1 MKNPRRENSRM
12 SDVELKIPTHLAII
26 MDGNGRWA
34 QRRGLPRS
42 AGHLAGAKNL
52 VRVVDLAM
60 KAGIKIL
67 TVYAFSTEN
76 WKRPADEVDYLMR
89 LIPHFAGALR
99 KRLMERNVRLRAMG
113 RLKDLPDFAQKTI
126 RSVEELTRNNDG
138 FTLNV
143 ALSYGGRAEI
153 LDGIQRLLADRAG
166 SENPAAPLT
175 EQEFRQY
182 LYAPDLPDPDLVVR
196 TSGELRLSN
205 FMLWQ
210 LSYSELYVTETH
222 WPDFDQETLR
232 QALEAYSHRQ
242 RRFGKVPTPKAP

>member
-1 MKNPRRENSRM
+1 MP
-12 SDVELKIPTHLAII
+12 DIALKIPTHLAII

-34 QRRGLPRS
+34 RRRGLPRS

-52 VRVVDLAM
+52 ARVVDAAM
-60 KAGIKIL
+60 KAGVKIL

-89 LIPHFAGALR
+89 LIPHFASALR
-99 KRLMERNVRLRAMG
+99 KRLMERNVRLRTMG
-113 RLKDLPDFAQKTI
+113 RLGDLPEFAQKTI
-126 RSVEELTRNNDG
+126 RRVEEETRNNG
-138 FTLNV
+138 AFTLNV

-153 LDGIQRLLADRAG
+153 LDGIQKLLAGRATC
-166 SENPAAPLT
+166 ENPPAPLT
-175 EQEFRQY
+175 EQDFRQC

-210 LSYSELYVTETH
+210 LSYSELYVTDTH

-232 QALEAYSHRQ
+232 QALEAYSRRQ
-242 RRFGKVPTPKAP
+242 RRFGKVPPPKAP

>member
-1 MKNPRRENSRM
+1 MP
-12 SDVELKIPTHLAII
+12 DTALKIPAHLAII

-34 QRRGLPRS
+34 RRLGLPRS
-42 AGHLAGAKNL
+42 AGHFAGAKNL
-52 VRVVDLAM
+52 ARVVDAAM
-60 KAGIKIL
+60 KAGVKIL

-89 LIPHFAGALR
+89 LIPHFASALR
-99 KRLMERNVRLRAMG
+99 KRLMERNVRLRTMG
-113 RLKDLPDFAQKTI
+113 RLGDLPEFAQETI
-126 RSVEELTRNNDG
+126 RRVEEETRDNDA

-153 LDGIQRLLADRAG
+153 LDGIQKLLAERAA
-166 SENPAAPLT
+166 SENPSAPLT
-175 EQEFRQY
+175 EQDFRQY

-210 LSYSELYVTETH
+210 LSYSELYVTDTH

-232 QALEAYSHRQ
+232 QALEAYSRRQ
-242 RRFGKVPTPKAP
+242 RRFGKVPPPKAP

>member
-1 MKNPRRENSRM
+1 M

-153 LDGIQRLLADRAG
+153 LDGIQKLLADRAG

-232 QALEAYSHRQ
+232 QALEAYSRRQ
-242 RRFGKVPTPKAP
+242 RRFGKVPTPKAL

>member
-1 MKNPRRENSRM
+1 MF
-12 SDVELKIPTHLAII
+12 DVELKIPTHLAII

-126 RSVEELTRNNDG
+126 RNVEELTRDNDG

-153 LDGIQRLLADRAG
+153 LDGIQKLLADRAG

-210 LSYSELYVTETH
+210 LSYSELYVTDTH

-232 QALEAYSHRQ
+232 QALEAYSRRQ

>member
-1 MKNPRRENSRM
+1 MF
-12 SDVELKIPTHLAII
+12 DTELKIPTHLAII

-34 QRRGLPRS
+34 RRRGLPRS

-52 VRVVDLAM
+52 ARVVDAAM
-60 KAGIKIL
+60 KAGVKIL

-89 LIPHFAGALR
+89 LIPHFASALR
-99 KRLMERNVRLRAMG
+99 KRLMERNVRLRTMG
-113 RLKDLPDFAQKTI
+113 RLGDLPEFAQKTI
-126 RSVEELTRNNDG
+126 RSVEEETRHNDA

-153 LDGIQRLLADRAG
+153 LDGIQKLLAERTTA
-166 SENPAAPLT
+166 ENPTAPLT

-222 WPDFDQETLR
+222 WPDFGQETLR
-232 QALEAYSHRQ
+232 QALEAYSRRQ
-242 RRFGKVPTPKAP
+242 RRFGEVPPPTAP

>member
-1 MKNPRRENSRM
+1 M

-153 LDGIQRLLADRAG
+153 LDGIQKLLADRAG
-166 SENPAAPLT
+166 FENPAAPLT

-210 LSYSELYVTETH
+210 LSYSELYVTDTH

>member
-1 MKNPRRENSRM
+1 M

-126 RSVEELTRNNDG
+126 RNVEELTRNNDG

>member
-1 MKNPRRENSRM
+1 M

-126 RSVEELTRNNDG
+126 RNVEELTRDNDG

-153 LDGIQRLLADRAG
+153 LDGIQKLLADRAG

-210 LSYSELYVTETH
+210 LSYSELYVTDTH

-232 QALEAYSHRQ
+232 QALEAYSRRQ

>member
-1 MKNPRRENSRM
+1 MSEIEGKTPR
-12 SDVELKIPTHLAII
+12 HLAII

-52 VRVVDLAM
+52 VRVVDAAM

-126 RSVEELTRNNDG
+126 RSVEEQTRNNDG

-153 LDGIQRLLADRAG
+153 LDGVQKLLADRAG
-166 SENPAAPLT
+166 SENPSAPLT

-210 LSYSELYVTETH
+210 LSYSELYVTDTH

-232 QALEAYSHRQ
+232 QALEAYSRRQ
-242 RRFGKVPTPKAP
+242 RRFGKVPTPKGA